1 MTASGIRVGT
11 PSVTTQGM
19 VEGDMKEVANLI
31 VRAVKGPRRHRRL
44 GARGD
49 RRGGVRPGGAATPP
63 TPGPERR
70 GGRSAA
76 GSGRSGVRAYLL
88 VMVVAAAVTFLVTP
102 LARRLGVHW
111 GAMTAVRDRDVHAIP
126 TPRLGGIAMLTGFA
140 AATLVASRLPFLS
153 EVFENSRDPY
163 AILSGA
169 VVITLVGVADDR
181 WDLDAV
187 TKLAGQVL
195 AAGVMVLQGVQML
208 LAADR
213 RRAVQPAAG
222 ARASASPS

>member
-1 MTASGIRVGT
+1 MYKR
-11 PSVTTQGM
+11 Q
-19 VEGDMKEVANLI
+19 
-31 VRAVKGPRRHRRL
+31 
-44 GARGD
+44 
-49 RRGGVRPGGAATPP
+49 
-63 TPGPERR
+63 
-70 GGRSAA
+70 
-76 GSGRSGVRAYLL
+76 
-88 VMVVAAAVTFLVTP
+88 P
-102 LARRLGVHW
+102 LARRLGVTW

-126 TPRLGGIAMLTGFA
+126 TPRLGGIAMLVGFA

-169 VVITLVGVADDR
+169 AVITLVGIADDR

-208 LAADR
+208 WLPIGGEPFSLPPGLG
-213 RRAVQPAAG
+213 VG
-222 ARASASPS
+222 LTVLIVVVTMNLSLIHI